1 MKSAGYI
8 LPLVCAALFL
18 TAYRSTVQPSLY
30 ANPFMEQI
38 EHYPQEKLHVSTD
51 KDSYIAGDTIWLRA
65 HCADAATH
73 RPVAASRYVYV
84 ELRDDRGSL
93 VRRIKLLS
101 RDSVYSGYLP
111 TQSLERFGDY
121 SLTAYTLYMRNQG
134 PDYFFK
140 KPLTIW
146 PYQESRRTQ
155 RNTSVRKV
163 SDFDVSFFPE
173 GGYLIDG
180 YDCCVAFKALGDD
193 GGSVE
198 ITGVVKNDRDETVD
212 TLRTL
217 HGGMGCLRFTAH
229 TGERYYAECTM
240 AGGKT
245 ERFELPASNN
255 LACVLRVLQTERD
268 FTVMVQSGRPLPKGL
283 RLLVHCR
290 GNLCYFREWN
300 DDLPSLIFER
310 DKLPGGVLQIL
321 LLDKAGNA
329 LSERLVFNRGEEL
342 ATTDMQ
348 VRGSLK
354 QRTKVTLAVT
364 ATDPDG
370 GPAAGDFSIAVT
382 DRAAVPAATS
392 GSIYSTLLLTSEL
405 RGTIETPDWYFEG
418 RDAARVAALD
428 ALLLTQGWRR
438 YDVPA
443 AVRGEYATPAYPLE
457 VGQEIAGRINKG
469 GLWNRKKKLD
479 RYEMRMIVPRW
490 HYSLQAPIDK
500 EGRFALNGFDF
511 PDSTTFVLRPTV
523 RGRTIT
529 DARILI
535 TPDSF
540 PEYRTLPRL
549 RQPDPT
555 YVAQARRY
563 IEQRGTADMRNIVI
577 DTVVVTAK
585 PWDDDIDENAP
596 EHRLAARSWNAEQI
610 KEVSAGTI
618 LDFIEKMPGM
628 QVMGRRVL
636 YRGHKPAFM
645 VDGRLE
651 ETVGMLSEKQD
662 GREVNSLDYDSGK
675 AISAGALRAL
685 VAIGNI
691 ARNGGSASDLRQA
704 AADYREKVQND
715 EWKRGMQ
722 YFDDFD
728 NVPDCLYYPIEQ
740 VARID
745 LIDRNQTTYWGTNL
759 KGGIIAITMKK
770 GKALAEAYAA
780 APSPD
785 VSVVTPLGYQTPAE
799 FYSPTYDTEE
809 KRRTNTPDYRTTLY
823 WNPVVKLDD
832 LGQATVEFYTTD
844 APADYDISIEGV
856 SRSGKIIRKQQRF
869 PPAP

>member
-1 MKSAGYI
+1 MRSETPELPPPCKDFNGFSA
-8 LPLVCAALFL
+8 
-18 TAYRSTVQPSLY
+18 
-30 ANPFMEQI
+30 QI
-38 EHYPQEKLHVSTD
+38 ERYPQEKLHLHTD

-121 SLTAYTLYMRNQG
+121 SLTAYTLYMRNPG
-134 PDYFFK
+134 PEYFFK

-198 ITGVVKNDRDETVD
+198 IAGVVKNDREEVVD

-240 AGGKT
+240 EGGKT
-245 ERFELPASNN
+245 ERFDLPASRNT
-255 LACVLRVLQTERD
+255 ACVLKILQTEEN
-268 FTVMVQSGRPLPKGL
+268 FTVLPISGRPLPKGL
-283 RLLVHCR
+283 KLLVHCR
-290 GNLCYFREWN
+290 GNICYHKPWN
-300 DDLPSLIFER
+300 YDYASLIFR
-310 DKLPGGVLQIL
+310 RSDLPGGILQIL

-382 DRAAVPAATS
+382 DRAAVPSATS

-418 RDAARVAALD
+418 RDAARVTALD

-438 YDVPA
+438 YDVPELMKK
-443 AVRGEYATPAYPLE
+443 EYVEPQYPLE

-469 GLWNRKKKLD
+469 GLWNRRKKLD

-490 HYSLQAPIDK
+490 HYSSQAPIDK

-511 PDSTTFVLRPTV
+511 PDSTLFVLRPAAAKGLLPEAYV
-523 RGRTIT
+523 KV
-529 DARILI
+529 AR
-535 TPDSF
+535 DSF
-540 PEYRTLPRL
+540 PEVGTLPRVPEADAANPYL
-549 RQPDPT
+549 
-555 YVAQARRY
+555 AQARHY
-563 IEQRGTADMRNIVI
+563 IEQRGQTDMRNILI
-577 DTVVVTAK
+577 DTVVVTHRIRQEMK
-585 PWDDDIDENAP
+585 SP
-596 EHRLAARSWNAEQI
+596 EQRLAAHTWDMQQI
-610 KEVSAGTI
+610 KEMGAYSIMEFVQR
-618 LDFIEKMPGM
+618 MPGM
-628 QVMGRRVL
+628 NFIG
-636 YRGHKPAFM
+636 
-645 VDGRLE
+645 GRLSYHGAN
-651 ETVGMLSEKQD
+651 VSFMID
-662 GREVNSLDYDSGK
+662 GVLDNTTTPH
-675 AISAGALRAL
+675 SADADFQAGSTIGQLIVTGTKKKSMTEIALER
-685 VAIGNI
+685 
-691 ARNGGSASDLRQA
+691 GGLEPDKNLTMPICTTWPM
-704 AADYREKVQND
+704 
-715 EWKRGMQ
+715 EW
-722 YFDDFD
+722 
-728 NVPDCLYYPIEQ
+728 VS
-740 VARID
+740 RID
-745 LIDRNQTTYWGTNL
+745 LIAGGNMFLWGVFDGAIVSITTKTGDEL
-759 KGGIIAITMKK
+759 DQ
-770 GKALAEAYAA
+770 ALAV
-780 APSPD
+780 APAID
-785 VSVVTPLGYQTPAE
+785 VSIASPLGYQTPAE
-799 FYSPTYDTEE
+799 FYAPAYATE
-809 KRRTNTPDYRTTLY
+809 KARRSMVPDYRTTLY
-823 WNPVVKLDD
+823 WNPSVEFDET
-832 LGQATVEFYTTD
+832 GRATVEFYTSD
-844 APADYDISIEGV
+844 APADYDITIEGITQT
-856 SRSGKIIRKQQRF
+856 GKIVCRRSTVT
-869 PPAP
+869 AD

>member
-1 MKSAGYI
+1 
-8 LPLVCAALFL
+8 
-18 TAYRSTVQPSLY
+18 
-30 ANPFMEQI
+30 MEQI

-146 PYQESRRTQ
+146 PYRESRRAQ

-198 ITGVVKNDRDETVD
+198 VAGVVKNDRDETVD

-217 HGGMGCLRFTAH
+217 HGGMGCLRFTPH

-240 AGGKT
+240 EGGKT
-245 ERFELPASNN
+245 ERFDLPASNN

-342 ATTDMQ
+342 AMTDVQ
-348 VRGSLK
+348 VRGTLK

-370 GPAAGDFSIAVT
+370 RPAAGDFSIAVT
-382 DRAAVPAATS
+382 DRAAVPSATS

-438 YDVPA
+438 YDVPELMKK
-443 AVRGEYATPAYPLE
+443 EYVEPQYPLE
-457 VGQEIAGRINKG
+457 VGQEITGRISKS
-469 GLWNRKKKLD
+469 GLWNRKKKLS
-479 RYEMRMIVPRW
+479 RYEMRMIVPSL
-490 HYSLQAPIDK
+490 HYVTKCAVDDT
-500 EGRFALNGFDF
+500 GAFALNGFDF
-511 PDSTTFVLRPTV
+511 PDSTLYVLRPAAV
-523 RGRTIT
+523 RGSMPEATVKV
-529 DARILI
+529 AR
-535 TPDSF
+535 DSF
-540 PEYRTLPRL
+540 PEVGTLPRVPAQEQKKPYL
-549 RQPDPT
+549 
-555 YVAQARRY
+555 AQARYY
-563 IEQRGTADMRNIVI
+563 IEQRGQTDMRNILI
-577 DTVVVTAK
+577 DTVYVTHHK
-585 PWDDDIDENAP
+585 RLESTRP
-596 EHRLAARSWNAEQI
+596 EHRLAARTWTAEQI
-610 KEVSAGTI
+610 KEAGAGTI
-618 LDFIEKMPGM
+618 LDFIARMPGM
-628 QVMGRRVL
+628 SVVGRQVS
-636 YRGHKPAFM
+636 YRGYRPGFM

-651 ETVGMLSEKQD
+651 ETVGEMNPVRAFRSTGM
-662 GREVNSLDYDSGK
+662 GRNHKTQTRLPPIPDPGGWIDFTGMNYSNTNSAQQSTG
-675 AISAGALRAL
+675 
-685 VAIGNI
+685 GNK
-691 ARNGGSASDLRQA
+691 RQI
-704 AADYREKVQND
+704 
-715 EWKRGMQ
+715 Q
-722 YFDDFD
+722 YIDDFD
-728 NVPDCLYYPIEQ
+728 NVPDILYYPLEI
-740 VARID
+740 VSRID
-745 LIDRNQTTYWGTNL
+745 LIEGGNMVLWGVSHW
-759 KGGIIAITMKK
+759 KQAGIISITTKK
-770 GKALAEAYAA
+770 GKELDDATRTLPAR
-780 APSPD
+780 D
-785 VSVVTPLGYQTPAE
+785 VEFVSPLGYQTPAE
-799 FYSPTYDTEE
+799 FYAPAYATE
-809 KRRTNTPDYRTTLY
+809 KARRSMVPDYRTTLY
-823 WNPVVKLDD
+823 WNPTVKLDD
-832 LGQATVEFYTTD
+832 TGQATVEFYTSD
-844 APADYDISIEGV
+844 APADYDITIEGITQT
-856 SRSGKIIRKQQRF
+856 GKIVRTVKIITE
-869 PPAP
+869 

>member
-1 MKSAGYI
+1 MRSETPELPPPCKDFNGFSA
-8 LPLVCAALFL
+8 
-18 TAYRSTVQPSLY
+18 
-30 ANPFMEQI
+30 QI
-38 EHYPQEKLHVSTD
+38 ERYPQEKLHLHTD

-73 RPVAASRYVYV
+73 RPIAASRYVYV

-121 SLTAYTLYMRNQG
+121 SLTAYTLYMRNPG
-134 PDYFFK
+134 PEYFFK
-140 KPLTIW
+140 KPLTIR
-146 PYQESRRTQ
+146 PYRESRRTQ

-198 ITGVVKNDRDETVD
+198 VAGVLKNDREEVLD

-217 HGGMGCLRFTAH
+217 HGGMGCLRFTPH

-245 ERFELPASNN
+245 ERFDLPASNN

-438 YDVPA
+438 YDVPELMKK
-443 AVRGEYATPAYPLE
+443 EYVEPQYPLE
-457 VGQEIAGRINKG
+457 VGQEITGRISKS
-469 GLWNRKKKLD
+469 GLWNRKKKLS
-479 RYEMRMIVPRW
+479 RYEMRMIVPSL
-490 HYSLQAPIDK
+490 HYVTKCAVDDT
-500 EGRFALNGFDF
+500 GAFALNGFDF
-511 PDSTTFVLRPTV
+511 PDSTLFVLRPAAAKGLLPEATV
-523 RGRTIT
+523 KV
-529 DARILI
+529 AR
-535 TPDSF
+535 DSF
-540 PEYRTLPRL
+540 PEVGTLPRVPA
-549 RQPDPT
+549 QEQTKP
-555 YVAQARRY
+555 YIAQARHY
-563 IEQRGTADMRNIVI
+563 IEQRGQTDMRNILI
-577 DTVVVTAK
+577 DTVVVTHRIRQEMK
-585 PWDDDIDENAP
+585 SP
-596 EHRLAARSWNAEQI
+596 EQRLASNSWTAEQI
-610 KEVSAGTI
+610 KESGAGTI
-618 LDFIEKMPGM
+618 LECLARMPGIKVSDYSISYRGTGALFVVDGQLEEPVDM
-628 QVMGRRVL
+628 QASGFPLTGMVRSSRNVSRGAASGLGGIARPDGLGGFTQFTLAQQVMCL
-636 YRGHKPAFM
+636 SYPLEM
-645 VDGRLE
+645 V
-651 ETVGMLSEKQD
+651 S
-662 GREVNSLDYDSGK
+662 
-675 AISAGALRAL
+675 
-685 VAIGNI
+685 
-691 ARNGGSASDLRQA
+691 
-704 AADYREKVQND
+704 
-715 EWKRGMQ
+715 
-722 YFDDFD
+722 
-728 NVPDCLYYPIEQ
+728 
-740 VARID
+740 RID
-745 LIDRNQTTYWGTNL
+745 LIDSHDSALYIPWA
-759 KGGIIAITMKK
+759 KGAVVSITLKK
-770 GKALAEAYAA
+770 GKEWEDAVALM
-780 APSPD
+780 PSVD
-785 VSVVTPLGYQTPAE
+785 VAIASPLGYQTPAE
-799 FYSPTYDTEE
+799 FYAPAYATE
-809 KRRTNTPDYRTTLY
+809 KARRSMVPDYRTTLY
-823 WNPVVKLDD
+823 WNPTVKLDD
-832 LGQATVEFYTTD
+832 TGQATVEFYTSD
-844 APADYDISIEGV
+844 APADYDITIEGITQT
-856 SRSGKIIRKQQRF
+856 GKIVCRRSTVT
-869 PPAP
+869 AD

>member
-1 MKSAGYI
+1 MRGFFLVLGYLI
-8 LPLVCAALFL
+8 GGGLSCGFA
-18 TAYRSTVQPSLY
+18 QPSYY
-30 ANPFMEQI
+30 ANPFIEQI

-198 ITGVVKNDRDETVD
+198 ITGVVKNDRDEVVD

-217 HGGMGCLRFTAH
+217 HGGMGCLRFTPH

-245 ERFELPASNN
+245 ERFDLPASNN
-255 LACVLRVLQTERD
+255 LACVLRVLHTERD

-300 DDLPSLIFER
+300 DDLPSLIFKR

-348 VRGSLK
+348 VRGTLK
-354 QRTKVTLAVT
+354 QRTKVTLSVA

-382 DRAAVPAATS
+382 DRAAVPSATS

-418 RDAARVAALD
+418 RDAARVTALD

-438 YDVPA
+438 YDVPELMKK
-443 AVRGEYATPAYPLE
+443 EYVEPQYPLE
-457 VGQEIAGRINKG
+457 VGQEITGRISKS
-469 GLWNRKKKLD
+469 GLWNRKKKLS
-479 RYEMRMIVPRW
+479 RYEMRMIVPSL
-490 HYSLQAPIDK
+490 HYVTKCAVDDT
-500 EGRFALNGFDF
+500 GAFALNGFDF
-511 PDSTTFVLRPTV
+511 PDSTLYVLRPAAV
-523 RGRTIT
+523 RG
-529 DARILI
+529 
-535 TPDSF
+535 SM
-540 PEYRTLPRL
+540 
-549 RQPDPT
+549 
-555 YVAQARRY
+555 
-563 IEQRGTADMRNIVI
+563 TAM
-577 DTVVVTAK
+577 
-585 PWDDDIDENAP
+585 
-596 EHRLAARSWNAEQI
+596 
-610 KEVSAGTI
+610 
-618 LDFIEKMPGM
+618 
-628 QVMGRRVL
+628 
-636 YRGHKPAFM
+636 
-645 VDGRLE
+645 
-651 ETVGMLSEKQD
+651 
-662 GREVNSLDYDSGK
+662 
-675 AISAGALRAL
+675 
-685 VAIGNI
+685 
-691 ARNGGSASDLRQA
+691 
-704 AADYREKVQND
+704 
-715 EWKRGMQ
+715 
-722 YFDDFD
+722 
-728 NVPDCLYYPIEQ
+728 
-740 VARID
+740 
-745 LIDRNQTTYWGTNL
+745 
-759 KGGIIAITMKK
+759 
-770 GKALAEAYAA
+770 
-780 APSPD
+780 
-785 VSVVTPLGYQTPAE
+785 
-799 FYSPTYDTEE
+799 
-809 KRRTNTPDYRTTLY
+809 
-823 WNPVVKLDD
+823 
-832 LGQATVEFYTTD
+832 
-844 APADYDISIEGV
+844 
-856 SRSGKIIRKQQRF
+856 
-869 PPAP
+869 

>member
-1 MKSAGYI
+1 MRSETPELPPPCKDFNGFSA
-8 LPLVCAALFL
+8 
-18 TAYRSTVQPSLY
+18 
-30 ANPFMEQI
+30 QI
-38 EHYPQEKLHVSTD
+38 ERYPQEKLHLHTD

-121 SLTAYTLYMRNQG
+121 SLTAYTLYMRNPG
-134 PDYFFK
+134 PEYFFK

-198 ITGVVKNDRDETVD
+198 VTGVVKNDRDEVLD

-217 HGGMGCLRFTAH
+217 HGGMGSLRFTAH

-240 AGGKT
+240 TGGKT
-245 ERFELPASNN
+245 KRFDLPASRNT
-255 LACVLRVLQTERD
+255 ACVLKILQTEEN
-268 FTVMVQSGRPLPKGL
+268 FTVLPISGRPLPKGL
-283 RLLVHCR
+283 KLLVHCR
-290 GNLCYFREWN
+290 GNICYHKPWN
-300 DDLPSLIFER
+300 YDYASLIFR
-310 DKLPGGVLQIL
+310 RGDLPGGILQIL

-342 ATTDMQ
+342 VKTDMQ

-354 QRTKVTLAVT
+354 QRTKVTLAVA

-382 DRAAVPAATS
+382 DRAAVPSATS

-438 YDVPA
+438 YDVPELMKK
-443 AVRGEYATPAYPLE
+443 EYVEPQYPLE

-469 GLWNRKKKLD
+469 GLWNRRKKLD

-490 HYSLQAPIDK
+490 HYSSQAPIDK

-511 PDSTTFVLRPTV
+511 PDSTLFVLRPAAAKGLLPEAYV
-523 RGRTIT
+523 KV
-529 DARILI
+529 AR
-535 TPDSF
+535 DSF
-540 PEYRTLPRL
+540 PEVGTLPRVPEADAANPYL
-549 RQPDPT
+549 
-555 YVAQARRY
+555 AQARHY
-563 IEQRGTADMRNIVI
+563 IEQRGQTDMRNILI
-577 DTVVVTAK
+577 DTVVVTHRIRQEMK
-585 PWDDDIDENAP
+585 SP
-596 EHRLAARSWNAEQI
+596 EQRLAAHTWDMQQI
-610 KEVSAGTI
+610 KEMGAYSIMEFVQR
-618 LDFIEKMPGM
+618 MPGM
-628 QVMGRRVL
+628 NFIG
-636 YRGHKPAFM
+636 
-645 VDGRLE
+645 GRLSYHGAN
-651 ETVGMLSEKQD
+651 VSFMID
-662 GREVNSLDYDSGK
+662 GVLDNTTTPH
-675 AISAGALRAL
+675 SADADFQAGSTIGQLIVTGTKKKSMTEIALER
-685 VAIGNI
+685 
-691 ARNGGSASDLRQA
+691 GGLEPDKNLTMPICTTWPM
-704 AADYREKVQND
+704 
-715 EWKRGMQ
+715 EW
-722 YFDDFD
+722 
-728 NVPDCLYYPIEQ
+728 VS
-740 VARID
+740 RID
-745 LIDRNQTTYWGTNL
+745 LIAGGNMFLWGVFDGAIVSITTKTGDEL
-759 KGGIIAITMKK
+759 DQ
-770 GKALAEAYAA
+770 ALAV
-780 APSPD
+780 APAID
-785 VSVVTPLGYQTPAE
+785 VSIASPLGYQTPAE
-799 FYSPTYDTEE
+799 FYAPAYATE
-809 KRRTNTPDYRTTLY
+809 KARRSMVPDYRTTLY
-823 WNPVVKLDD
+823 WNPSVEFDET
-832 LGQATVEFYTTD
+832 GRATVEFYTSD
-844 APADYDISIEGV
+844 APADYDITIEGITQT
-856 SRSGKIIRKQQRF
+856 GKIVCRRSTVT
-869 PPAP
+869 AD

>member
-1 MKSAGYI
+1 MRGFFLVLGYLI
-8 LPLVCAALFL
+8 GGGLSCGFA
-18 TAYRSTVQPSLY
+18 QPSYY

-73 RPVAASRYVYV
+73 RPVAASRYVYA

-198 ITGVVKNDRDETVD
+198 ITGVVKNDRDEVVD

-229 TGERYYAECTM
+229 TSERYYAECTM

-245 ERFELPASNN
+245 ERFDLPASRNT
-255 LACVLRVLQTERD
+255 ACVLKILQTEEN
-268 FTVMVQSGRPLPKGL
+268 FTVLPISGRPLPKGL
-283 RLLVHCR
+283 KLLVHCR
-290 GNLCYFREWN
+290 GNICYHKPWN
-300 DDLPSLIFER
+300 YDYASLIFR
-310 DKLPGGVLQIL
+310 RSDLPGGILQIL

-348 VRGSLK
+348 VQGSLK

-418 RDAARVAALD
+418 RDAARVTALD

-438 YDVPA
+438 YDVPELMKK
-443 AVRGEYATPAYPLE
+443 EYVEPQYPLE
-457 VGQEIAGRINKG
+457 VGQEITGRISKS
-469 GLWNRKKKLD
+469 GLWNRKKKLS
-479 RYEMRMIVPRW
+479 RYEMRMIVPSL
-490 HYSLQAPIDK
+490 HYVTKCAVDDT
-500 EGRFALNGFDF
+500 GAFALNGFDF
-511 PDSTTFVLRPTV
+511 PDSTLYVLRPAAV
-523 RGRTIT
+523 RGSMPEATVKV
-529 DARILI
+529 AR
-535 TPDSF
+535 DSF
-540 PEYRTLPRL
+540 PEVGTLPRVPA
-549 RQPDPT
+549 QEQKKP
-555 YVAQARRY
+555 YIAQARYY
-563 IEQRGTADMRNIVI
+563 IEQRGQTDMRNILI
-577 DTVVVTAK
+577 DTVYVTHHK
-585 PWDDDIDENAP
+585 RLESTRP
-596 EHRLAARSWNAEQI
+596 EHRLAARTWTAEQI
-610 KEVSAGTI
+610 KEAGAGTI
-618 LDFIEKMPGM
+618 LDFIARMPGM
-628 QVMGRRVL
+628 SVVGRQVS
-636 YRGHKPAFM
+636 YRGYRPGFM

-651 ETVGMLSEKQD
+651 ETVGEMNPMRASRSTGMNRNHKTQTRLSPIPD
-662 GREVNSLDYDSGK
+662 PGGWSDFTGMNYSNTNSAQQSTG
-675 AISAGALRAL
+675 
-685 VAIGNI
+685 GNK
-691 ARNGGSASDLRQA
+691 RQI
-704 AADYREKVQND
+704 
-715 EWKRGMQ
+715 Q
-722 YFDDFD
+722 YIDDFD
-728 NVPDCLYYPIEQ
+728 NVPD
-740 VARID
+740 
-745 LIDRNQTTYWGTNL
+745 
-759 KGGIIAITMKK
+759 
-770 GKALAEAYAA
+770 
-780 APSPD
+780 
-785 VSVVTPLGYQTPAE
+785 
-799 FYSPTYDTEE
+799 
-809 KRRTNTPDYRTTLY
+809 
-823 WNPVVKLDD
+823 
-832 LGQATVEFYTTD
+832 
-844 APADYDISIEGV
+844 ISIL
-856 SRSGKIIRKQQRF
+856 SACDCFSD
-869 PPAP
+869 

>member
-1 MKSAGYI
+1 MRSETPELPPPCKDFNGFSA
-8 LPLVCAALFL
+8 
-18 TAYRSTVQPSLY
+18 
-30 ANPFMEQI
+30 QI
-38 EHYPQEKLHVSTD
+38 ERYPQEKLHLHTD

-146 PYQESRRTQ
+146 PYQEDRKTK

-198 ITGVVKNDRDETVD
+198 VTGVLKNDRDEVVD

-217 HGGMGCLRFTAH
+217 HGGMGCLRFTPH

-240 AGGKT
+240 EGGKT
-245 ERFELPASNN
+245 ERFDLPASNN
-255 LACVLRVLQTERD
+255 LACVLRVLHTERD

-300 DDLPSLIFER
+300 DDLPSLIFKR

-438 YDVPA
+438 YDVPELMKK
-443 AVRGEYATPAYPLE
+443 EYVEPQYPLE

-469 GLWNRKKKLD
+469 GLWNRRKKLD

-511 PDSTTFVLRPTV
+511 PDSTLFVLRPAAAKGLLPEAYV
-523 RGRTIT
+523 KV
-529 DARILI
+529 AR
-535 TPDSF
+535 DSF
-540 PEYRTLPRL
+540 PEVGTLPRVPEADAANPYL
-549 RQPDPT
+549 
-555 YVAQARRY
+555 AQARHY
-563 IEQRGTADMRNIVI
+563 IEQRGQTDMRNILI
-577 DTVVVTAK
+577 DTVVVTHRIRQEMK
-585 PWDDDIDENAP
+585 SP
-596 EHRLAARSWNAEQI
+596 EQRLAAHTWDMQQI
-610 KEVSAGTI
+610 KEMGAYSIMEFVQR
-618 LDFIEKMPGM
+618 MPGM
-628 QVMGRRVL
+628 NFIG
-636 YRGHKPAFM
+636 
-645 VDGRLE
+645 GRLSYHGAN
-651 ETVGMLSEKQD
+651 VSFMID
-662 GREVNSLDYDSGK
+662 GVLDNTTTPH
-675 AISAGALRAL
+675 SADADFQAGSTIGQLIVTGTKKKSMTEIALER
-685 VAIGNI
+685 
-691 ARNGGSASDLRQA
+691 GGLEPDKNLTMPICTTWPM
-704 AADYREKVQND
+704 
-715 EWKRGMQ
+715 EW
-722 YFDDFD
+722 
-728 NVPDCLYYPIEQ
+728 VS
-740 VARID
+740 RID
-745 LIDRNQTTYWGTNL
+745 LIAGGNMFLWGVFDGAIVSITTKTGDEL
-759 KGGIIAITMKK
+759 DQ
-770 GKALAEAYAA
+770 ALAV
-780 APSPD
+780 APAID
-785 VSVVTPLGYQTPAE
+785 VSIASPLGYQTPAE
-799 FYSPTYDTEE
+799 FYAPAYATE
-809 KRRTNTPDYRTTLY
+809 KARRSMVPDYRTTLY
-823 WNPVVKLDD
+823 WNPSVEFDET
-832 LGQATVEFYTTD
+832 GRATVEFYTSD

-856 SRSGKIIRKQQRF
+856 TQNGKIIQLKKFGLTADSR
-869 PPAP
+869 

>member
-1 MKSAGYI
+1 MRSETPELPPPCKDFNGFSA
-8 LPLVCAALFL
+8 
-18 TAYRSTVQPSLY
+18 
-30 ANPFMEQI
+30 QI
-38 EHYPQEKLHVSTD
+38 ERYPQETLHLHTD

-73 RPVAASRYVYV
+73 RPIAASRYVYV

-198 ITGVVKNDRDETVD
+198 ITGVVKNDRDEVVD

-229 TGERYYAECTM
+229 TSERYYAECTM

-245 ERFELPASNN
+245 ERFDLPASRNT
-255 LACVLRVLQTERD
+255 ACVLKILQTEEN
-268 FTVMVQSGRPLPKGL
+268 FTVLPISGRPLPKGL
-283 RLLVHCR
+283 KLLVHCR
-290 GNLCYFREWN
+290 GNICYHKPWN
-300 DDLPSLIFER
+300 YDYASLIFR
-310 DKLPGGVLQIL
+310 RSDLPGGILQIL

-348 VRGSLK
+348 VQGSLK

-382 DRAAVPAATS
+382 DRAAVPSATS

-418 RDAARVAALD
+418 RDAARVTALD

-438 YDVPA
+438 YDVPELMKK
-443 AVRGEYATPAYPLE
+443 EYVEPQYPLE
-457 VGQEIAGRINKG
+457 VGQEITGRISKS
-469 GLWNRKKKLD
+469 GLWNRKKKLS
-479 RYEMRMIVPRW
+479 RYEMRMIVPSL
-490 HYSLQAPIDK
+490 HYVTKCAVDDT
-500 EGRFALNGFDF
+500 GAFALNGFDF
-511 PDSTTFVLRPTV
+511 PDSTLYVLRPAAV
-523 RGRTIT
+523 RGSMPEATVKV
-529 DARILI
+529 AR
-535 TPDSF
+535 DSF
-540 PEYRTLPRL
+540 PEVGTLPRVPA
-549 RQPDPT
+549 QEQKKP
-555 YVAQARRY
+555 YIAQARYY
-563 IEQRGTADMRNIVI
+563 IEQRGQTDMRNILI
-577 DTVVVTAK
+577 DTVYVTHHK
-585 PWDDDIDENAP
+585 RLESTRP
-596 EHRLAARSWNAEQI
+596 EHRLAAHTWDMQQI
-610 KEVSAGTI
+610 KEMGAYSIMEFVQR
-618 LDFIEKMPGM
+618 MPGM
-628 QVMGRRVL
+628 NFIG
-636 YRGHKPAFM
+636 
-645 VDGRLE
+645 GRLSYHGAN
-651 ETVGMLSEKQD
+651 VSFMID
-662 GREVNSLDYDSGK
+662 GVLDNTTTPH
-675 AISAGALRAL
+675 SADADFQAGSTIGQLIVTGTKKKSMTEIALER
-685 VAIGNI
+685 
-691 ARNGGSASDLRQA
+691 GGLEPDKNLTMPICTTWPM
-704 AADYREKVQND
+704 
-715 EWKRGMQ
+715 EW
-722 YFDDFD
+722 
-728 NVPDCLYYPIEQ
+728 VS
-740 VARID
+740 RID
-745 LIDRNQTTYWGTNL
+745 LIAGGNMFLWGVFDGAIVSITTKTGDEL
-759 KGGIIAITMKK
+759 DQ
-770 GKALAEAYAA
+770 ALAV
-780 APSPD
+780 APAID
-785 VSVVTPLGYQTPAE
+785 VSIASPLGYQTPAE
-799 FYSPTYDTEE
+799 FYAPAYATE
-809 KRRTNTPDYRTTLY
+809 KARRSMVPDYRTTLY
-823 WNPVVKLDD
+823 WNPTVKLDD
-832 LGQATVEFYTTD
+832 TGQATVEFYTSD

-856 SRSGKIIRKQQRF
+856 TQTGKIVQRRQRLL
-869 PPAP
+869 PE

>member
-1 MKSAGYI
+1 MCSVNSE
-8 LPLVCAALFL
+8 LPPPYTHSENF
-18 TAYRSTVQPSLY
+18 SHSSSLY
-30 ANPFMEQI
+30 ANPFIEQI

-121 SLTAYTLYMRNQG
+121 SLTAYTLYMRNPG
-134 PDYFFK
+134 PEYFFK
-140 KPLTIW
+140 KPLTIR
-146 PYQESRRTQ
+146 PYRESRRTQ

-198 ITGVVKNDRDETVD
+198 VTGVVKNDRDETVD

-245 ERFELPASNN
+245 ERFDLPASNN

-342 ATTDMQ
+342 ATTDVQ
-348 VRGSLK
+348 IGGTLE

-392 GSIYSTLLLTSEL
+392 GSIYSTLLLSSEL

-438 YDVPA
+438 YDVPELMKK
-443 AVRGEYATPAYPLE
+443 EYVEPQYPLE
-457 VGQEIAGRINKG
+457 VGQEITGRISKS
-469 GLWNRKKKLD
+469 GLWNRKKKLS
-479 RYEMRMIVPRW
+479 RYEMRMIVPSL
-490 HYSLQAPIDK
+490 HYVTKCAVDDT
-500 EGRFALNGFDF
+500 GAFALNGFDF
-511 PDSTTFVLRPTV
+511 PDSTLYVLRPAAV
-523 RGRTIT
+523 RGSMPEATVKV
-529 DARILI
+529 AR
-535 TPDSF
+535 DSF
-540 PEYRTLPRL
+540 PEVGTLPRVPA
-549 RQPDPT
+549 QEQTKP
-555 YVAQARRY
+555 YIAQARHY
-563 IEQRGTADMRNIVI
+563 IEQRGQTDMRNILI
-577 DTVVVTAK
+577 DTVVVTHRIRQEMK
-585 PWDDDIDENAP
+585 SP
-596 EHRLAARSWNAEQI
+596 EQRLASNSWTAEQI
-610 KEVSAGTI
+610 KESGAGTI
-618 LDFIEKMPGM
+618 LECLARMPGIKVSDYSISYRGTGALFVVDGQLEEPVDM
-628 QVMGRRVL
+628 QASGFPLTGMVRSSRNVSRGAASGLGGIARPDGLGGFTQFTLAQQVMCL
-636 YRGHKPAFM
+636 SYPLEM
-645 VDGRLE
+645 V
-651 ETVGMLSEKQD
+651 S
-662 GREVNSLDYDSGK
+662 
-675 AISAGALRAL
+675 
-685 VAIGNI
+685 
-691 ARNGGSASDLRQA
+691 
-704 AADYREKVQND
+704 
-715 EWKRGMQ
+715 
-722 YFDDFD
+722 
-728 NVPDCLYYPIEQ
+728 
-740 VARID
+740 RID
-745 LIDRNQTTYWGTNL
+745 LIDSHDSALYIPWA
-759 KGGIIAITMKK
+759 KGAVVSITLKK
-770 GKALAEAYAA
+770 GKEWEDAVALM
-780 APSPD
+780 PSVD
-785 VSVVTPLGYQTPAE
+785 VAIASPLGYQTPAE
-799 FYSPTYDTEE
+799 FYAPAYATE
-809 KRRTNTPDYRTTLY
+809 KARRSMVPDYRTTLY
-823 WNPVVKLDD
+823 WNPTVKLDD
-832 LGQATVEFYTTD
+832 TGQATVEFYTSD
-844 APADYDISIEGV
+844 APADYDITIEGITQT
-856 SRSGKIIRKQQRF
+856 GKIVCRRSTVT
-869 PPAP
+869 AD

>member
-1 MKSAGYI
+1 MRSETPELPPPCKDFNGFSA
-8 LPLVCAALFL
+8 
-18 TAYRSTVQPSLY
+18 
-30 ANPFMEQI
+30 QI
-38 EHYPQEKLHVSTD
+38 ERYPQEKLHLHTD

-198 ITGVVKNDRDETVD
+198 VAGVVKNDREEVVD

-245 ERFELPASNN
+245 ERFDLPASNN

-300 DDLPSLIFER
+300 DDLPSLIFKR

-342 ATTDMQ
+342 ATTDVQ
-348 VRGSLK
+348 IGGTLE
-354 QRTKVTLAVT
+354 QRTKVTLSVA

-382 DRAAVPAATS
+382 DRAAVPSATS

-438 YDVPA
+438 YDVPELMKK
-443 AVRGEYATPAYPLE
+443 EYVEPQYPLE
-457 VGQEIAGRINKG
+457 VGQEITGRISKS
-469 GLWNRKKKLD
+469 GLWNRKKKLS
-479 RYEMRMIVPRW
+479 RYEMRMIVPSL
-490 HYSLQAPIDK
+490 HYVTKCAVDDT
-500 EGRFALNGFDF
+500 GAFALNGFDF
-511 PDSTTFVLRPTV
+511 PDSTLYVLRPAAV
-523 RGRTIT
+523 RGSMPEATVKV
-529 DARILI
+529 AR
-535 TPDSF
+535 DSF
-540 PEYRTLPRL
+540 PEVGTLPRVPA
-549 RQPDPT
+549 QEQKKP
-555 YVAQARRY
+555 YIAQARYY
-563 IEQRGTADMRNIVI
+563 IEQRGQTDMRNILI
-577 DTVVVTAK
+577 DTVYVTHHK
-585 PWDDDIDENAP
+585 RLESTRP
-596 EHRLAARSWNAEQI
+596 EHRLAARTWTAEQI
-610 KEVSAGTI
+610 KESGAGTI
-618 LDFIEKMPGM
+618 LDFIARMPGM
-628 QVMGRRVL
+628 SVVGRQVS
-636 YRGHKPAFM
+636 YRGYRPGFM

-651 ETVGMLSEKQD
+651 ETVGEMNPVRAFRSTGM
-662 GREVNSLDYDSGK
+662 GRNHKTQTRLPPIPDPGGWIDFTGMNYSNTNSAQQSTG
-675 AISAGALRAL
+675 
-685 VAIGNI
+685 GNK
-691 ARNGGSASDLRQA
+691 RQI
-704 AADYREKVQND
+704 
-715 EWKRGMQ
+715 Q
-722 YFDDFD
+722 YIDDFD
-728 NVPDCLYYPIEQ
+728 NVPDILYYPLEI
-740 VARID
+740 VSRID
-745 LIDRNQTTYWGTNL
+745 LIEGGNMVLWGVSHW
-759 KGGIIAITMKK
+759 KQAGIISITTKK
-770 GKALAEAYAA
+770 GKELDDATRTLPAR
-780 APSPD
+780 D
-785 VSVVTPLGYQTPAE
+785 VEFVSPLGYQTPAE
-799 FYSPTYDTEE
+799 FYAPAYATE
-809 KRRTNTPDYRTTLY
+809 KARRSMVPDYRTTLY
-823 WNPVVKLDD
+823 WNPTVKLDD
-832 LGQATVEFYTTD
+832 TGQATVEFYTSD
-844 APADYDISIEGV
+844 APADYDITIEGITQT
-856 SRSGKIIRKQQRF
+856 GKIVRTVKIITE
-869 PPAP
+869 

>member
-18 TAYRSTVQPSLY
+18 TAYRSTAQPSLY
-30 ANPFMEQI
+30 ANPFIEQI

-121 SLTAYTLYMRNQG
+121 SLTAYTLYMRNPG
-134 PDYFFK
+134 PEYFFK

-198 ITGVVKNDRDETVD
+198 ITGVVKNDREEVVD

-245 ERFELPASNN
+245 ERFDLPASRNT
-255 LACVLRVLQTERD
+255 ACVLKILQTEEN
-268 FTVMVQSGRPLPKGL
+268 FTVLPISGRPLPKGL
-283 RLLVHCR
+283 KLLVHCR
-290 GNLCYFREWN
+290 GNICYHKPWN
-300 DDLPSLIFER
+300 YDYASLIFR
-310 DKLPGGVLQIL
+310 RSDLPGGILQIL

-354 QRTKVTLAVT
+354 QRTKVTLAVS

-382 DRAAVPAATS
+382 DRAAVPSATS

-418 RDAARVAALD
+418 QDAARVTALD

-438 YDVPA
+438 YDVPELMKK
-443 AVRGEYATPAYPLE
+443 EYVEPQYPLE
-457 VGQEIAGRINKG
+457 VGQEITGRISKS
-469 GLWNRKKKLD
+469 GLWNRRKKLS
-479 RYEMRMIVPRW
+479 RYEMRMIVPSL
-490 HYSLQAPIDK
+490 HYVTKCAVDDT
-500 EGRFALNGFDF
+500 GAFALNGFDF
-511 PDSTTFVLRPTV
+511 PDSTLYVLRPAAV
-523 RGRTIT
+523 RGSMPEATVKV
-529 DARILI
+529 AR
-535 TPDSF
+535 DSF
-540 PEYRTLPRL
+540 PEVGTLPRVPA
-549 RQPDPT
+549 QEQKKP
-555 YVAQARRY
+555 YIAQARYY
-563 IEQRGTADMRNIVI
+563 IEQRGQTDMRNILI
-577 DTVVVTAK
+577 DTVYVTHHK
-585 PWDDDIDENAP
+585 RLESTRP
-596 EHRLAARSWNAEQI
+596 EHRLAARTWTAEQI
-610 KEVSAGTI
+610 KEAGAGTI
-618 LDFIEKMPGM
+618 LDFIARMPGILM
-628 QVMGRRVL
+628 RGTNIL
-636 YRGHKPAFM
+636 YR
-645 VDGRLE
+645 
-651 ETVGMLSEKQD
+651 
-662 GREVNSLDYDSGK
+662 
-675 AISAGALRAL
+675 
-685 VAIGNI
+685 
-691 ARNGGSASDLRQA
+691 
-704 AADYREKVQND
+704 REKVQFMLDGLIEEPLEYSLYHGTGERSLKRLKTQGMSAQEFYNPLD
-715 EWKRGMQ
+715 ESPKEESKR
-722 YFDDFD
+722 
-728 NVPDCLYYPIEQ
+728 NVDYREDYDELPSFLWYPLNIVE
-740 VARID
+740 RID
-745 LIDRNQTTYWGTNL
+745 LIESSNMVLWGATSWRQV
-759 KGGIIAITMKK
+759 GIISITTKK
-770 GKALAEAYAA
+770 GKDLDDATRTLPAR
-780 APSPD
+780 D
-785 VSVVTPLGYQTPAE
+785 VEFVSPLGYQTPAE
-799 FYSPTYDTEE
+799 FYAPAYATE
-809 KRRTNTPDYRTTLY
+809 KARRSMVPDYRTTLY
-823 WNPVVKLDD
+823 WNPTVKLDD
-832 LGQATVEFYTTD
+832 TGQAIVEFYTSD
-844 APADYDISIEGV
+844 APVNYDITIEGITQT
-856 SRSGKIIRKQQRF
+856 GKIVRTVKIITE
-869 PPAP
+869 

>member
-1 MKSAGYI
+1 MRGFFLVLGYLI
-8 LPLVCAALFL
+8 GGGLSYGFA
-18 TAYRSTVQPSLY
+18 QPSYY
-30 ANPFMEQI
+30 ANPFIEQI

-146 PYQESRRTQ
+146 PYQEDRKTK

-198 ITGVVKNDRDETVD
+198 VTGVLKNDRDEVVD

-217 HGGMGCLRFTAH
+217 HGGMGCLRFTPH

-240 AGGKT
+240 EGGKT
-245 ERFELPASNN
+245 ERFDLPASNN
-255 LACVLRVLQTERD
+255 LACVLRVLHTERD

-283 RLLVHCR
+283 WLLVHCR

-370 GPAAGDFSIAVT
+370 GPASGDFSIAVT

-438 YDVPA
+438 YDVPELMKK
-443 AVRGEYATPAYPLE
+443 EYVEPQYPLE

-469 GLWNRKKKLD
+469 GLWNRRKKLD

-490 HYSLQAPIDK
+490 HYSSQAPIDK

-511 PDSTTFVLRPTV
+511 PDSTLFVLRPAAAKGLLPEAYV
-523 RGRTIT
+523 KV
-529 DARILI
+529 AR
-535 TPDSF
+535 DSF
-540 PEYRTLPRL
+540 PEVGTLPRVPEADAANPYL
-549 RQPDPT
+549 
-555 YVAQARRY
+555 AQARHY
-563 IEQRGTADMRNIVI
+563 IEQRGQTDMRNILI
-577 DTVVVTAK
+577 DTVVVTHRIRQEMK
-585 PWDDDIDENAP
+585 SP
-596 EHRLAARSWNAEQI
+596 EQRLAAHTWDMQQI
-610 KEVSAGTI
+610 KEMGAYSIMEFVQR
-618 LDFIEKMPGM
+618 MPGM
-628 QVMGRRVL
+628 NFIG
-636 YRGHKPAFM
+636 
-645 VDGRLE
+645 GRLSYHGAN
-651 ETVGMLSEKQD
+651 VSFMID
-662 GREVNSLDYDSGK
+662 GVLDNTTTPH
-675 AISAGALRAL
+675 SADADFQAGSTIGQLIVTGTKKKSMTEIALER
-685 VAIGNI
+685 
-691 ARNGGSASDLRQA
+691 GGLEPDKNLTMPICTTWPM
-704 AADYREKVQND
+704 
-715 EWKRGMQ
+715 EW
-722 YFDDFD
+722 
-728 NVPDCLYYPIEQ
+728 VS
-740 VARID
+740 RID
-745 LIDRNQTTYWGTNL
+745 LIAGGNMFLWGVFDGAIVSITTKTGDEL
-759 KGGIIAITMKK
+759 DQ
-770 GKALAEAYAA
+770 ALAV
-780 APSPD
+780 APAID
-785 VSVVTPLGYQTPAE
+785 VSIASPLGYQTPAE
-799 FYSPTYDTEE
+799 FYAPAYATE
-809 KRRTNTPDYRTTLY
+809 KARRSMVPDYRTTLY
-823 WNPVVKLDD
+823 WNPSVEFDET
-832 LGQATVEFYTTD
+832 GRATVEFYTSD

-856 SRSGKIIRKQQRF
+856 TQNGKIIQLKKFGLTADSR
-869 PPAP
+869 

>member
-1 MKSAGYI
+1 MCSVNSE
-8 LPLVCAALFL
+8 LPPPYTHSENF
-18 TAYRSTVQPSLY
+18 SHSSSLY
-30 ANPFMEQI
+30 ANPFIEQI

-73 RPVAASRYVYV
+73 RPVAASHYVYV

-198 ITGVVKNDRDETVD
+198 VTGVVKNDREEVVD

-245 ERFELPASNN
+245 ERFDLPASNN

-342 ATTDMQ
+342 ATTDVQ
-348 VRGSLK
+348 IGGTLE

-382 DRAAVPAATS
+382 DRAAVPSATS

-418 RDAARVAALD
+418 RAAAR
-428 ALLLTQGWRR
+428 
-438 YDVPA
+438 
-443 AVRGEYATPAYPLE
+443 
-457 VGQEIAGRINKG
+457 
-469 GLWNRKKKLD
+469 
-479 RYEMRMIVPRW
+479 
-490 HYSLQAPIDK
+490 
-500 EGRFALNGFDF
+500 
-511 PDSTTFVLRPTV
+511 
-523 RGRTIT
+523 
-529 DARILI
+529 
-535 TPDSF
+535 
-540 PEYRTLPRL
+540 
-549 RQPDPT
+549 
-555 YVAQARRY
+555 
-563 IEQRGTADMRNIVI
+563 
-577 DTVVVTAK
+577 
-585 PWDDDIDENAP
+585 
-596 EHRLAARSWNAEQI
+596 
-610 KEVSAGTI
+610 
-618 LDFIEKMPGM
+618 
-628 QVMGRRVL
+628 
-636 YRGHKPAFM
+636 
-645 VDGRLE
+645 
-651 ETVGMLSEKQD
+651 
-662 GREVNSLDYDSGK
+662 
-675 AISAGALRAL
+675 
-685 VAIGNI
+685 
-691 ARNGGSASDLRQA
+691 
-704 AADYREKVQND
+704 
-715 EWKRGMQ
+715 
-722 YFDDFD
+722 
-728 NVPDCLYYPIEQ
+728 
-740 VARID
+740 
-745 LIDRNQTTYWGTNL
+745 
-759 KGGIIAITMKK
+759 
-770 GKALAEAYAA
+770 
-780 APSPD
+780 
-785 VSVVTPLGYQTPAE
+785 
-799 FYSPTYDTEE
+799 
-809 KRRTNTPDYRTTLY
+809 
-823 WNPVVKLDD
+823 
-832 LGQATVEFYTTD
+832 
-844 APADYDISIEGV
+844 
-856 SRSGKIIRKQQRF
+856 
-869 PPAP
+869 

>member
-1 MKSAGYI
+1 MYRRTRIRTSRERRSG
-8 LPLVCAALFL
+8 CAR
-18 TAYRSTVQPSLY
+18 TARTPRRTVP
-30 ANPFMEQI
+30 
-38 EHYPQEKLHVSTD
+38 
-51 KDSYIAGDTIWLRA
+51 
-65 HCADAATH
+65 
-73 RPVAASRYVYV
+73 
-84 ELRDDRGSL
+84 SL

-146 PYQESRRTQ
+146 PYQEDRKTK

-198 ITGVVKNDRDETVD
+198 VTGVLKNDREEVVD

-217 HGGMGCLRFTAH
+217 HGGMGCLRFTPH

-240 AGGKT
+240 EGGKT
-245 ERFELPASNN
+245 ERFDLPASNN
-255 LACVLRVLQTERD
+255 LACVLRVLHTERD

-300 DDLPSLIFER
+300 DDLPSLIFKR

-438 YDVPA
+438 YDVPELMKK
-443 AVRGEYATPAYPLE
+443 EYVEPQYPLE

-469 GLWNRKKKLD
+469 GLWNRRKKLD

-511 PDSTTFVLRPTV
+511 PDSTLFVLRPAAAKGLLPEAYV
-523 RGRTIT
+523 KV
-529 DARILI
+529 AR
-535 TPDSF
+535 DSF
-540 PEYRTLPRL
+540 PEVGTLPRVPEADAANPYL
-549 RQPDPT
+549 
-555 YVAQARRY
+555 AQARHY
-563 IEQRGTADMRNIVI
+563 IEQRGQTDMRNILI
-577 DTVVVTAK
+577 DTVVVTHRIRQEMK
-585 PWDDDIDENAP
+585 SP
-596 EHRLAARSWNAEQI
+596 EQRLAAHTWDMQQI
-610 KEVSAGTI
+610 KEMGAYSIMEFVQR
-618 LDFIEKMPGM
+618 MPGM
-628 QVMGRRVL
+628 NFIG
-636 YRGHKPAFM
+636 
-645 VDGRLE
+645 GRLSYHGAN
-651 ETVGMLSEKQD
+651 VSFMID
-662 GREVNSLDYDSGK
+662 GVLDNTTTPH
-675 AISAGALRAL
+675 SADADFQAGSTIGQLIVTGTKKKSMTEIALER
-685 VAIGNI
+685 
-691 ARNGGSASDLRQA
+691 GGLEPDKNLTMPICTTWPM
-704 AADYREKVQND
+704 
-715 EWKRGMQ
+715 EW
-722 YFDDFD
+722 
-728 NVPDCLYYPIEQ
+728 VS
-740 VARID
+740 RID
-745 LIDRNQTTYWGTNL
+745 LIAGGNMFLWGVFDGAIVSITTKTGDEL
-759 KGGIIAITMKK
+759 DQ
-770 GKALAEAYAA
+770 ALAV
-780 APSPD
+780 APAID
-785 VSVVTPLGYQTPAE
+785 VSIASPLGYQTPAE
-799 FYSPTYDTEE
+799 FYAPAYATE
-809 KRRTNTPDYRTTLY
+809 KARRSMVPDYRTTLY
-823 WNPVVKLDD
+823 WNPSVEFDET
-832 LGQATVEFYTTD
+832 GRATVEFYTSD

-856 SRSGKIIRKQQRF
+856 TQNGKIIQLKKFGLTADSR
-869 PPAP
+869 

>member
-1 MKSAGYI
+1 MRDCSRIAV
-8 LPLVCAALFL
+8 LSVALVFPLNVFGQFR
-18 TAYRSTVQPSLY
+18 TTPPYTHSENFSYSSSLY

-121 SLTAYTLYMRNQG
+121 SLTAYTLYMRNPG
-134 PDYFFK
+134 PEYFFK

-198 ITGVVKNDRDETVD
+198 VTGVVKNDREEVLD

-217 HGGMGCLRFTAH
+217 HGGMGCLRFTPH

-245 ERFELPASNN
+245 ERFDLPASRNT
-255 LACVLRVLQTERD
+255 ACVLKILQTEEN
-268 FTVMVQSGRPLPKGL
+268 FTVLPISGRPLPKGL
-283 RLLVHCR
+283 KLLVHCR
-290 GNLCYFREWN
+290 GNICYHKPWN
-300 DDLPSLIFER
+300 YDYASLIFR
-310 DKLPGGVLQIL
+310 RSDLPGGILQIL

-342 ATTDMQ
+342 VKTDMQ

-354 QRTKVTLAVT
+354 QRTKVTLSVT

-382 DRAAVPAATS
+382 DRAAVPSATS

-438 YDVPA
+438 YDVPELMKK
-443 AVRGEYATPAYPLE
+443 EYVEPQYPLE
-457 VGQEIAGRINKG
+457 VGQEITGRISKS
-469 GLWNRKKKLD
+469 GLWNRKKKLS
-479 RYEMRMIVPRW
+479 RYEMRMIVPSL
-490 HYSLQAPIDK
+490 HYVTKCAVDDT
-500 EGRFALNGFDF
+500 GAFALNGFDF
-511 PDSTTFVLRPTV
+511 PDSTLYVLRPAAV
-523 RGRTIT
+523 RGSMPEATVKV
-529 DARILI
+529 AR
-535 TPDSF
+535 DSF
-540 PEYRTLPRL
+540 PEVGTLPRVPETDAANPYL
-549 RQPDPT
+549 
-555 YVAQARRY
+555 AQARHY
-563 IEQRGTADMRNIVI
+563 IEQRGQTDMRNILI
-577 DTVVVTAK
+577 DTVVVTHRIRQEMK
-585 PWDDDIDENAP
+585 SP
-596 EHRLAARSWNAEQI
+596 EQRLAAHTWDMQQI
-610 KEVSAGTI
+610 KEMGAYSIMEFVQR
-618 LDFIEKMPGM
+618 MPGM
-628 QVMGRRVL
+628 NFIG
-636 YRGHKPAFM
+636 
-645 VDGRLE
+645 GRLSYHGAN
-651 ETVGMLSEKQD
+651 VSFMID
-662 GREVNSLDYDSGK
+662 GVLDNTTTPH
-675 AISAGALRAL
+675 SADADFQAGSTIGQLIVTGTKKKSMTEIALER
-685 VAIGNI
+685 
-691 ARNGGSASDLRQA
+691 GGLEPDKNLTMPICTTWPM
-704 AADYREKVQND
+704 
-715 EWKRGMQ
+715 EW
-722 YFDDFD
+722 
-728 NVPDCLYYPIEQ
+728 VS
-740 VARID
+740 RID
-745 LIDRNQTTYWGTNL
+745 LIAGGNMFLWGVFDGAIVSITTKTGDEL
-759 KGGIIAITMKK
+759 DQ
-770 GKALAEAYAA
+770 ALAV
-780 APSPD
+780 APAID
-785 VSVVTPLGYQTPAE
+785 VSIASPLGYQTPAE
-799 FYSPTYDTEE
+799 FYAPAYATE
-809 KRRTNTPDYRTTLY
+809 KARRSMVPDYRTTLY
-823 WNPVVKLDD
+823 WNPSVEFDET
-832 LGQATVEFYTTD
+832 GRATVEFYTSD
-844 APADYDISIEGV
+844 APADYDITIEGITQT
-856 SRSGKIIRKQQRF
+856 GKIVCRRSTVT
-869 PPAP
+869 AD

>member
-1 MKSAGYI
+1 MRSETPELPPPCKDFNGFSA
-8 LPLVCAALFL
+8 
-18 TAYRSTVQPSLY
+18 
-30 ANPFMEQI
+30 QI
-38 EHYPQEKLHVSTD
+38 ERYPQEKLHLHTD

-146 PYQESRRTQ
+146 PYRESRRTQ

-198 ITGVVKNDRDETVD
+198 VTGVLKNDREEVVD

-217 HGGMGCLRFTAH
+217 HGGMGCLRFTPH

-240 AGGKT
+240 EGGKT
-245 ERFELPASNN
+245 ERFDLPASNN
-255 LACVLRVLQTERD
+255 LACVLRVLHTERD

-300 DDLPSLIFER
+300 DDLPSLIFKR

-382 DRAAVPAATS
+382 DRAAVPSAMS

-438 YDVPA
+438 YDVPELMKK
-443 AVRGEYATPAYPLE
+443 EYVEPQYPLE
-457 VGQEIAGRINKG
+457 VGQEITGRISKS
-469 GLWNRKKKLD
+469 GLWNRKKKLS
-479 RYEMRMIVPRW
+479 RYEMRMIVPSL
-490 HYSLQAPIDK
+490 HYVTKCAVDDT
-500 EGRFALNGFDF
+500 GAFALNGFDF
-511 PDSTTFVLRPTV
+511 PDSTLYVLRPAAV
-523 RGRTIT
+523 RGSMPEATVKV
-529 DARILI
+529 AR
-535 TPDSF
+535 DSF
-540 PEYRTLPRL
+540 PEVGTLPRVPA
-549 RQPDPT
+549 QEQKKP
-555 YVAQARRY
+555 YIAQARYY
-563 IEQRGTADMRNIVI
+563 IEQRGQTDMRNILI
-577 DTVVVTAK
+577 DTVYVTHHK
-585 PWDDDIDENAP
+585 RLESTRP
-596 EHRLAARSWNAEQI
+596 EHRLAARTWTAEQI
-610 KEVSAGTI
+610 KESGAGTI
-618 LDFIEKMPGM
+618 LDFIARMPGM
-628 QVMGRRVL
+628 SVVGRQVS
-636 YRGHKPAFM
+636 YRGYRPGFM

-651 ETVGMLSEKQD
+651 ETVGEMNPVRAFRSTGM
-662 GREVNSLDYDSGK
+662 GRNHKTQTRLPPIPDPGGWIDFTGMNYSNTNSAQQSTG
-675 AISAGALRAL
+675 
-685 VAIGNI
+685 GNK
-691 ARNGGSASDLRQA
+691 RQI
-704 AADYREKVQND
+704 
-715 EWKRGMQ
+715 Q
-722 YFDDFD
+722 YIDDFD
-728 NVPDCLYYPIEQ
+728 NVPDILYYPLEI
-740 VARID
+740 VSRID
-745 LIDRNQTTYWGTNL
+745 LIEGGNMVLWGVSHW
-759 KGGIIAITMKK
+759 KQAGIISITTKK
-770 GKALAEAYAA
+770 GKELDDATRTLPAR
-780 APSPD
+780 D
-785 VSVVTPLGYQTPAE
+785 VEFVSPLGYQTPAE
-799 FYSPTYDTEE
+799 FYAPAYATE
-809 KRRTNTPDYRTTLY
+809 KARRSMVPDYRTTLY
-823 WNPVVKLDD
+823 WNPTVKLDD
-832 LGQATVEFYTTD
+832 TGQATVEFYTSD
-844 APADYDISIEGV
+844 APVDYDITIEGITQT
-856 SRSGKIIRKQQRF
+856 GKIVRTVKIITE
-869 PPAP
+869 

>member
-18 TAYRSTVQPSLY
+18 TAYRSTAQPSLY
-30 ANPFMEQI
+30 ANPFIEQI

-73 RPVAASRYVYV
+73 RPIAASRYVYV

-121 SLTAYTLYMRNQG
+121 SLTAYTLYMRNPG
-134 PDYFFK
+134 PEYFFK
-140 KPLTIW
+140 KPLTIR
-146 PYQESRRTQ
+146 PYRESRRTQ

-198 ITGVVKNDRDETVD
+198 VAGVLKNDRDEVVD

-245 ERFELPASNN
+245 ERFDLPASRNT
-255 LACVLRVLQTERD
+255 ACVLKILQTEEN
-268 FTVMVQSGRPLPKGL
+268 FTVLPISGRPLPKGL
-283 RLLVHCR
+283 KLLVHCR
-290 GNLCYFREWN
+290 GNICYHKPWN
-300 DDLPSLIFER
+300 YDYASLIFR
-310 DKLPGGVLQIL
+310 RSDLPGGILQIL

-354 QRTKVTLAVT
+354 QRTKVTLAVS

-370 GPAAGDFSIAVT
+370 RPAAGDFSIAVT
-382 DRAAVPAATS
+382 DRAAVPSATS

-438 YDVPA
+438 YDVPELMKK
-443 AVRGEYATPAYPLE
+443 EYVEPQYPLE

-469 GLWNRKKKLD
+469 GLWNRRKKLD

-490 HYSLQAPIDK
+490 HYSSQAPIDK

-511 PDSTTFVLRPTV
+511 PDSTLYVLRPAAAKGLLPEATV
-523 RGRTIT
+523 KV
-529 DARILI
+529 AR
-535 TPDSF
+535 DSF
-540 PEYRTLPRL
+540 PEVGTLPRVPA
-549 RQPDPT
+549 QEQKKP
-555 YVAQARRY
+555 YIAQARYY
-563 IEQRGTADMRNIVI
+563 IEQRGQTDMRNILI
-577 DTVVVTAK
+577 DTVYVTHHK
-585 PWDDDIDENAP
+585 RLESTRP
-596 EHRLAARSWNAEQI
+596 EHRLAAHTWDMQQI
-610 KEVSAGTI
+610 KEMGAYSIMEFVQR
-618 LDFIEKMPGM
+618 MPGM
-628 QVMGRRVL
+628 NFIG
-636 YRGHKPAFM
+636 
-645 VDGRLE
+645 GRLSYHGAN
-651 ETVGMLSEKQD
+651 VSFMID
-662 GREVNSLDYDSGK
+662 GVLDNTTTPH
-675 AISAGALRAL
+675 SADADFQAGSTIGQLIVTGTKKKSMTEIALER
-685 VAIGNI
+685 
-691 ARNGGSASDLRQA
+691 GGLEPDKNLTMPICTTWPM
-704 AADYREKVQND
+704 
-715 EWKRGMQ
+715 EW
-722 YFDDFD
+722 
-728 NVPDCLYYPIEQ
+728 VS
-740 VARID
+740 RID
-745 LIDRNQTTYWGTNL
+745 LIAGGNMFLWGVFDGAIVSITTKTGDEL
-759 KGGIIAITMKK
+759 DQ
-770 GKALAEAYAA
+770 ALAV
-780 APSPD
+780 APAID
-785 VSVVTPLGYQTPAE
+785 VSIASPLGYQTPAE
-799 FYSPTYDTEE
+799 FYAPAYATE
-809 KRRTNTPDYRTTLY
+809 KARRSMAPDYRTTLY
-823 WNPVVKLDD
+823 WNPTVKLDD
-832 LGQATVEFYTTD
+832 TGQAIVEFYTSD

-856 SRSGKIIRKQQRF
+856 TQTGKIVQRRQRLR
-869 PPAP
+869 PE

>member
-1 MKSAGYI
+1 MKSAGHI

-18 TAYRSTVQPSLY
+18 TAYRSTAQPSLY
-30 ANPFMEQI
+30 ANPFIEQI

-198 ITGVVKNDRDETVD
+198 VTGVLKNDREEVVD

-245 ERFELPASNN
+245 ERFDLPASNN

-342 ATTDMQ
+342 ATTDVQ
-348 VRGSLK
+348 IGGTLE

-382 DRAAVPAATS
+382 DRAAVPSATS

-469 GLWNRKKKLD
+469 GLWNRRKKLD

-490 HYSLQAPIDK
+490 HYSSQAPIDK

-511 PDSTTFVLRPTV
+511 PDSTLFVLRPAAAKGLLPEATV
-523 RGRTIT
+523 KV
-529 DARILI
+529 AR
-535 TPDSF
+535 DSF
-540 PEYRTLPRL
+540 PEVGTLPRVPETDAANPYL
-549 RQPDPT
+549 
-555 YVAQARRY
+555 AQARHY
-563 IEQRGTADMRNIVI
+563 IEQRGQTDMRNILI
-577 DTVVVTAK
+577 DTVYVTHHK
-585 PWDDDIDENAP
+585 RLESTRP
-596 EHRLAARSWNAEQI
+596 EHRLAAHTWTAEQI
-610 KEVSAGTI
+610 KEAGGATL
-618 LDFIEKMPGM
+618 LDFLAMIPG
-628 QVMGRRVL
+628 VNVFDRAVTYKG
-636 YRGHKPAFM
+636 GIPKFM
-645 VDGRLE
+645 VEGSFDE
-651 ETVGMLSEKQD
+651 PEVGVGIGAPVLIRRSQAELLGIQD
-662 GREVNSLDYDSGK
+662 PNAVFKYTDTYRTPPICFTYPLDWIK
-675 AISAGALRAL
+675 
-685 VAIGNI
+685 
-691 ARNGGSASDLRQA
+691 
-704 AADYREKVQND
+704 
-715 EWKRGMQ
+715 
-722 YFDDFD
+722 
-728 NVPDCLYYPIEQ
+728 
-740 VARID
+740 RID
-745 LIDRNQTTYWGTNL
+745 LIEG
-759 KGGIIAITMKK
+759 
-770 GKALAEAYAA
+770 AEAAFWGHKDCSA
-780 APSPD
+780 IFSLTLKSGAELENSVSSVPSIYVAVASPI
-785 VSVVTPLGYQTPAE
+785 GYQTPAE
-799 FYSPTYDTEE
+799 FYAPAYATE
-809 KRRTNTPDYRTTLY
+809 KARRSMVPDYRTTLY
-823 WNPVVKLDD
+823 WNPTVKLDD
-832 LGQATVEFYTTD
+832 TGQATIEFYTSD
-844 APADYDISIEGV
+844 APADYDITIEGITQT
-856 SRSGKIIRKQQRF
+856 GKIVCRRSTVT
-869 PPAP
+869 AD

>member
-1 MKSAGYI
+1 MRSETPELPPPCKDFNGFSA
-8 LPLVCAALFL
+8 
-18 TAYRSTVQPSLY
+18 
-30 ANPFMEQI
+30 QI

-121 SLTAYTLYMRNQG
+121 SLTAYTLYMRNPG
-134 PDYFFK
+134 PEYFFK

-198 ITGVVKNDRDETVD
+198 ITGVVKNDREEVVD

-245 ERFELPASNN
+245 ERFDLPASNN
-255 LACVLRVLQTERD
+255 LACVLRVLHTERD

-342 ATTDMQ
+342 ATTDVQ

-382 DRAAVPAATS
+382 DRAAVPSAMS

-438 YDVPA
+438 YDVPELMKK
-443 AVRGEYATPAYPLE
+443 EYVEPQYPLE

-469 GLWNRKKKLD
+469 GLWNRRKKLD
-479 RYEMRMIVPRW
+479 RYEMRMIAPRW

-511 PDSTTFVLRPTV
+511 PDSTLYVLRPAAAKGLLPEAYV
-523 RGRTIT
+523 KV
-529 DARILI
+529 AR
-535 TPDSF
+535 DSF
-540 PEYRTLPRL
+540 PEVGTLPRVPEADAANPYL
-549 RQPDPT
+549 
-555 YVAQARRY
+555 AQARHY
-563 IEQRGTADMRNIVI
+563 IEQRGQTDMRNILI
-577 DTVVVTAK
+577 DTVYVTHHK
-585 PWDDDIDENAP
+585 RLESTRP
-596 EHRLAARSWNAEQI
+596 EHRLAAHTWDMQQI
-610 KEVSAGTI
+610 KEMGAYSIMEFVQR
-618 LDFIEKMPGM
+618 MPGM
-628 QVMGRRVL
+628 NFIG
-636 YRGHKPAFM
+636 
-645 VDGRLE
+645 GRLSYHGAN
-651 ETVGMLSEKQD
+651 VSFMID
-662 GREVNSLDYDSGK
+662 GVLDNTTTPH
-675 AISAGALRAL
+675 SADADFQAGSTIGQLIVTGTKKKSMTEIALER
-685 VAIGNI
+685 
-691 ARNGGSASDLRQA
+691 GGLEPDKNLTMPICTTWPM
-704 AADYREKVQND
+704 
-715 EWKRGMQ
+715 EW
-722 YFDDFD
+722 
-728 NVPDCLYYPIEQ
+728 VS
-740 VARID
+740 RID
-745 LIDRNQTTYWGTNL
+745 LIAGGNMFLWGVFDGAIVSITTKTGDEL
-759 KGGIIAITMKK
+759 DQ
-770 GKALAEAYAA
+770 ALAV
-780 APSPD
+780 APAID
-785 VSVVTPLGYQTPAE
+785 VSIASPLGYQTPAE
-799 FYSPTYDTEE
+799 FYAPAYATE
-809 KRRTNTPDYRTTLY
+809 KARRSMVPDYRTTLY
-823 WNPVVKLDD
+823 WNPSVEFDET
-832 LGQATVEFYTTD
+832 GRATVEFYTSD
-844 APADYDISIEGV
+844 APADYDITIEGITQT
-856 SRSGKIIRKQQRF
+856 GKIVCRRSTVT
-869 PPAP
+869 AD

>member
-18 TAYRSTVQPSLY
+18 TAYRSTAQPSLY
-30 ANPFMEQI
+30 ANPFIEQI

-73 RPVAASRYVYV
+73 RPIAASRYVYV

-121 SLTAYTLYMRNQG
+121 SLTAYTLYMRNPG
-134 PDYFFK
+134 PEYFFK

-146 PYQESRRTQ
+146 PYRESRRTQ

-198 ITGVVKNDRDETVD
+198 VTGVLKNDREEVVD

-217 HGGMGCLRFTAH
+217 HGGMGCLRFTPH

-240 AGGKT
+240 EGGKT
-245 ERFELPASNN
+245 ERFDLPASNN
-255 LACVLRVLQTERD
+255 LACVLRVLHTERD

-300 DDLPSLIFER
+300 DDLPSLIFKR

-342 ATTDMQ
+342 ATTDVQ
-348 VRGSLK
+348 IGGTLE

-392 GSIYSTLLLTSEL
+392 GSIYSTLLLSSEL

-438 YDVPA
+438 YDVPELMKK
-443 AVRGEYATPAYPLE
+443 EYVEPQYPLE

-469 GLWNRKKKLD
+469 GLWNRRKKLD

-490 HYSLQAPIDK
+490 HYSSQAPIDK

-511 PDSTTFVLRPTV
+511 PDSTLYVLRPAAAKGLLPEATV
-523 RGRTIT
+523 KV
-529 DARILI
+529 AR
-535 TPDSF
+535 DSF
-540 PEYRTLPRL
+540 PEVGTLPRVPA
-549 RQPDPT
+549 QEQTKP
-555 YVAQARRY
+555 YIAQARHY
-563 IEQRGTADMRNIVI
+563 IEQRGQTDMRNILI
-577 DTVVVTAK
+577 DTVVVTHRIRQEMK
-585 PWDDDIDENAP
+585 SP
-596 EHRLAARSWNAEQI
+596 EQRLAAHTWDMQQI
-610 KEVSAGTI
+610 KEMGAYSIMEFVQR
-618 LDFIEKMPGM
+618 MPGM
-628 QVMGRRVL
+628 NFIG
-636 YRGHKPAFM
+636 
-645 VDGRLE
+645 GRLSYHGAN
-651 ETVGMLSEKQD
+651 VSFMID
-662 GREVNSLDYDSGK
+662 GVLDNTTTPH
-675 AISAGALRAL
+675 SADADFQAGSTIGQLIVTGTKKKSMTEIALER
-685 VAIGNI
+685 
-691 ARNGGSASDLRQA
+691 GGLEPDKNLTMPICTTWPM
-704 AADYREKVQND
+704 
-715 EWKRGMQ
+715 EW
-722 YFDDFD
+722 
-728 NVPDCLYYPIEQ
+728 VS
-740 VARID
+740 RID
-745 LIDRNQTTYWGTNL
+745 LIAGGNMFLWGVFDGAIVSITTKTGDEL
-759 KGGIIAITMKK
+759 DQ
-770 GKALAEAYAA
+770 ALAV
-780 APSPD
+780 APAID
-785 VSVVTPLGYQTPAE
+785 VSIASPLGYQTPAE
-799 FYSPTYDTEE
+799 FYAPAYATE
-809 KRRTNTPDYRTTLY
+809 KARRSMVPDYRTTLY
-823 WNPVVKLDD
+823 WNPTVKLDD
-832 LGQATVEFYTTD
+832 TGQAIVEFYTSD

-856 SRSGKIIRKQQRF
+856 TQTGKIVQRRQRLL
-869 PPAP
+869 PE

>member
-1 MKSAGYI
+1 MRSETPELPPPYKDFNGFSA
-8 LPLVCAALFL
+8 
-18 TAYRSTVQPSLY
+18 
-30 ANPFMEQI
+30 QI
-38 EHYPQEKLHVSTD
+38 EHYPQEQLHVSTD

-73 RPVAASRYVYV
+73 RPVAASRYVYVAASRYVYV

-180 YDCCVAFKALGDD
+180 YACCVAFKALGDD

-511 PDSTTFVLRPTV
+511 PDSTLFVLRPAAAKGLLPEAYV
-523 RGRTIT
+523 KV
-529 DARILI
+529 AR
-535 TPDSF
+535 DSF
-540 PEYRTLPRL
+540 PEVGTLPRVPETDAASPYL
-549 RQPDPT
+549 
-555 YVAQARRY
+555 AQARHY
-563 IEQRGTADMRNIVI
+563 IEQRGQTDMRNILI
-577 DTVVVTAK
+577 DTVYVTHHK
-585 PWDDDIDENAP
+585 RLESTRP
-596 EHRLAARSWNAEQI
+596 EHRLASHTWTAEQI
-610 KEVSAGTI
+610 KEAGGATL
-618 LDFIEKMPGM
+618 LDFLAMIPG
-628 QVMGRRVL
+628 VNVFDRAVTYKGSIP
-636 YRGHKPAFM
+636 KFM
-645 VDGRLE
+645 VEG
-651 ETVGMLSEKQD
+651 
-662 GREVNSLDYDSGK
+662 SLDEPEVGVG
-675 AISAGALRAL
+675 IGVPVL
-685 VAIGNI
+685 VRRSQAELLGIQDPN
-691 ARNGGSASDLRQA
+691 AVFKYTDTYRNPPIC
-704 AADYREKVQND
+704 
-715 EWKRGMQ
+715 
-722 YFDDFD
+722 FT
-728 NVPDCLYYPIEQ
+728 YPLDWIK
-740 VARID
+740 RID
-745 LIDRNQTTYWGTNL
+745 LIEGPEAAFLGHKDCSAIFSLTL
-759 KGGIIAITMKK
+759 KSG
-770 GKALAEAYAA
+770 AELENSVSS
-780 APSPD
+780 APSIYVAVASPI
-785 VSVVTPLGYQTPAE
+785 GYQTPAE
-799 FYSPTYDTEE
+799 FYAPAYATE
-809 KRRTNTPDYRTTLY
+809 KARRSMAPDYRTTLY
-823 WNPVVKLDD
+823 WNPTVKLDD
-832 LGQATVEFYTTD
+832 TGQAIVEFYTSD

-856 SRSGKIIRKQQRF
+856 TQTGKIVQRRQRLL
-869 PPAP
+869 PE

>member
-18 TAYRSTVQPSLY
+18 TAYRSTAQPSLY
-30 ANPFMEQI
+30 ANPFIEQI

-121 SLTAYTLYMRNQG
+121 SLTAYTLYMRNPG
-134 PDYFFK
+134 PEYFFK

-146 PYQESRRTQ
+146 PYRESRRTQ

-198 ITGVVKNDRDETVD
+198 VTGVLKNDREEVVD

-245 ERFELPASNN
+245 ERFDLPASRNT
-255 LACVLRVLQTERD
+255 ACVLKILQTEEN
-268 FTVMVQSGRPLPKGL
+268 FTVLPISGRPLPKGL
-283 RLLVHCR
+283 KLLVHCR

-300 DDLPSLIFER
+300 DDLPSLIFKR

-354 QRTKVTLAVT
+354 QRTKVTLAVS

-382 DRAAVPAATS
+382 DRAAVPSAMS

-438 YDVPA
+438 YDVPELMKK
-443 AVRGEYATPAYPLE
+443 EYVEPQYPLE

-469 GLWNRKKKLD
+469 GLWNRRKKLD

-490 HYSLQAPIDK
+490 HYSSQAPIDK

-511 PDSTTFVLRPTV
+511 PDSTLYVLRPAAAKGLLPEAYV
-523 RGRTIT
+523 KV
-529 DARILI
+529 AR
-535 TPDSF
+535 DSF
-540 PEYRTLPRL
+540 PEVGTLPRVPEADAANPYL
-549 RQPDPT
+549 
-555 YVAQARRY
+555 AQARHY
-563 IEQRGTADMRNIVI
+563 IEQRGQTDMRNILI
-577 DTVVVTAK
+577 DTVVVTHRIRQEMK
-585 PWDDDIDENAP
+585 SP
-596 EHRLAARSWNAEQI
+596 EQRLAAHTWDMQQI
-610 KEVSAGTI
+610 KEMGAYSIMEFVQR
-618 LDFIEKMPGM
+618 MPGM
-628 QVMGRRVL
+628 NFIG
-636 YRGHKPAFM
+636 
-645 VDGRLE
+645 GRLSYHGAN
-651 ETVGMLSEKQD
+651 VSFMID
-662 GREVNSLDYDSGK
+662 GVLDNTTTPH
-675 AISAGALRAL
+675 SADADFQAGSTIGQLIVTGTKKKSMTEIALER
-685 VAIGNI
+685 
-691 ARNGGSASDLRQA
+691 GGLEPDKNLTMPICTTWPM
-704 AADYREKVQND
+704 
-715 EWKRGMQ
+715 EW
-722 YFDDFD
+722 
-728 NVPDCLYYPIEQ
+728 VS
-740 VARID
+740 RID
-745 LIDRNQTTYWGTNL
+745 LIAGGNMFLWGVFDGAIVSITTKTGDEL
-759 KGGIIAITMKK
+759 DQ
-770 GKALAEAYAA
+770 ALAV
-780 APSPD
+780 APAID
-785 VSVVTPLGYQTPAE
+785 VSIASPLGYQTPAE
-799 FYSPTYDTEE
+799 FYAPAYATE
-809 KRRTNTPDYRTTLY
+809 KARRSMVPDYRTTLY
-823 WNPVVKLDD
+823 WNPSVEFDET
-832 LGQATVEFYTTD
+832 GRATVEFYTSD

-856 SRSGKIIRKQQRF
+856 TQNGKIIQLKKFGLTADSR
-869 PPAP
+869 

>member
-1 MKSAGYI
+1 MLPDSRSFRGIGFSAEC
-8 LPLVCAALFL
+8 V
-18 TAYRSTVQPSLY
+18 RSIPNYPPPYTHSENFSHSSSLY
-30 ANPFMEQI
+30 ANPFIEQI

-198 ITGVVKNDRDETVD
+198 ITGVVKNDRDEVVD

-245 ERFELPASNN
+245 ERFDLPASRNT
-255 LACVLRVLQTERD
+255 ACVLKILQTEEN
-268 FTVMVQSGRPLPKGL
+268 FTVLPISGRPLPKGL
-283 RLLVHCR
+283 KLLVHCR
-290 GNLCYFREWN
+290 GNICYHKPWN
-300 DDLPSLIFER
+300 YDYASLIFR
-310 DKLPGGVLQIL
+310 RSDLPGGILQIL

-348 VRGSLK
+348 VQGSLK

-392 GSIYSTLLLTSEL
+392 GSIYSTLLLSSEL

-418 RDAARVAALD
+418 RGRRTGCGARRAAAHARMAALRRAGRGTGRVCDAGLPARSRAGDRGADQQGRTVEQEEEARPLRDADDRAAVALLVAGTDRQGGTVRAQRLRLPRQHALRAAARGGAGVDAGGDGEGRARFVPRGGDAAPRAA
-428 ALLLTQGWRR
+428 
-438 YDVPA
+438 
-443 AVRGEYATPAYPLE
+443 
-457 VGQEIAGRINKG
+457 QEQ
-469 GLWNRKKKLD
+469 KKP
-479 RYEMRMIVPRW
+479 YI
-490 HYSLQAPIDK
+490 
-500 EGRFALNGFDF
+500 
-511 PDSTTFVLRPTV
+511 
-523 RGRTIT
+523 
-529 DARILI
+529 
-535 TPDSF
+535 
-540 PEYRTLPRL
+540 
-549 RQPDPT
+549 
-555 YVAQARRY
+555 AQARYY
-563 IEQRGTADMRNIVI
+563 IEQRGQTDMRNILI
-577 DTVVVTAK
+577 DTVYVTHHK
-585 PWDDDIDENAP
+585 RLESTRP
-596 EHRLAARSWNAEQI
+596 EHRLAARTWTAEQI
-610 KEVSAGTI
+610 KEAGAGTI
-618 LDFIEKMPGM
+618 LDFIARMPGILM
-628 QVMGRRVL
+628 RGTNIL
-636 YRGHKPAFM
+636 YR
-645 VDGRLE
+645 
-651 ETVGMLSEKQD
+651 
-662 GREVNSLDYDSGK
+662 
-675 AISAGALRAL
+675 
-685 VAIGNI
+685 
-691 ARNGGSASDLRQA
+691 
-704 AADYREKVQND
+704 REKVQFMLD
-715 EWKRGMQ
+715 G
-722 YFDDFD
+722 
-728 NVPDCLYYPIEQ
+728 LIE
-740 VARID
+740 
-745 LIDRNQTTYWGTNL
+745 
-759 KGGIIAITMKK
+759 
-770 GKALAEAYAA
+770 E
-780 APSPD
+780 
-785 VSVVTPLGYQTPAE
+785 PA
-799 FYSPTYDTEE
+799 
-809 KRRTNTPDYRTTLY
+809 
-823 WNPVVKLDD
+823 
-832 LGQATVEFYTTD
+832 
-844 APADYDISIEGV
+844 
-856 SRSGKIIRKQQRF
+856 
-869 PPAP
+869 

>member
-1 MKSAGYI
+1 MRGFFLVLGYLI
-8 LPLVCAALFL
+8 GGGLSYGFA
-18 TAYRSTVQPSLY
+18 QPSYY
-30 ANPFMEQI
+30 ANPFIEQI

-121 SLTAYTLYMRNQG
+121 SLTAYTLYMRNPG
-134 PDYFFK
+134 PEYFFK

-198 ITGVVKNDRDETVD
+198 ITGVVKNDREEVVD

-245 ERFELPASNN
+245 ERFDLPASNN
-255 LACVLRVLQTERD
+255 LACVLRVLHTERD

-300 DDLPSLIFER
+300 DDLPSLIFKR

-354 QRTKVTLAVT
+354 QRTKVTLAVS

-382 DRAAVPAATS
+382 DRAAVPSATS

-438 YDVPA
+438 YDVPELMKK
-443 AVRGEYATPAYPLE
+443 EYVEPQYPLE

-469 GLWNRKKKLD
+469 GLWNRRKKLD

-490 HYSLQAPIDK
+490 HYSSQAPIDK

-511 PDSTTFVLRPTV
+511 PDSTLFVLRPAAAKGLLPEAYV
-523 RGRTIT
+523 KV
-529 DARILI
+529 AR
-535 TPDSF
+535 DSF
-540 PEYRTLPRL
+540 PEVGTLPRVPA
-549 RQPDPT
+549 QEQKKP
-555 YVAQARRY
+555 YIAQARYY
-563 IEQRGTADMRNIVI
+563 IEQRGQTDMRNILI
-577 DTVVVTAK
+577 DTVYVTHHK
-585 PWDDDIDENAP
+585 RLESTRP
-596 EHRLAARSWNAEQI
+596 EHRLAARTWTAEQI
-610 KEVSAGTI
+610 KEAGAGTI
-618 LDFIEKMPGM
+618 LDFIARMPGM
-628 QVMGRRVL
+628 SVVGRQVS
-636 YRGHKPAFM
+636 YRGYRPGFM

-651 ETVGMLSEKQD
+651 ETVGEMNPMRASRSTGMNRNHKTQTRLSPIPD
-662 GREVNSLDYDSGK
+662 PGGWSDFTGMNYSNTNSAQQSTG
-675 AISAGALRAL
+675 
-685 VAIGNI
+685 GNK
-691 ARNGGSASDLRQA
+691 RQI
-704 AADYREKVQND
+704 
-715 EWKRGMQ
+715 Q
-722 YFDDFD
+722 YIDDFD
-728 NVPDCLYYPIEQ
+728 NVPDILYYPLAI
-740 VARID
+740 VSRID
-745 LIDRNQTTYWGTNL
+745 LIEGSNAVLWGATSW
-759 KGGIIAITMKK
+759 KRAGIISITTKK
-770 GKALAEAYAA
+770 GKELDDATRTLPAR
-780 APSPD
+780 D
-785 VSVVTPLGYQTPAE
+785 VGFASPLGYQTPAE
-799 FYSPTYDTEE
+799 FYAPAYATE
-809 KRRTNTPDYRTTLY
+809 KARRSMVPDYRTTLY
-823 WNPVVKLDD
+823 WNPTVKLDD
-832 LGQATVEFYTTD
+832 TGQATVEFYTSD

-856 SRSGKIIRKQQRF
+856 TQTGKIVQRRQRLL
-869 PPAP
+869 PE